1 MSKKTRQVQVG
12 SVRIGGGAPVSVQS
26 MTNTDTADVEKTLSQ
41 IRALTVAGADIVR
54 VSVYNE
60 ACADAVRALVDGSP
74 VPLVADIHFDYKL
87 AIKAVENGIHKLRIN
102 PGNIGGE
109 KNVRILADCVKAH
122 HIPVRIGVNS
132 GSVEKDILAKYGG
145 PTPQG
150 MVESALAHAK
160 MLENCGFYDMVL
172 SMKASNVPDTVAA
185 YRLASAQCDYPLHLG
200 VTEAGLPEQGKIK
213 SAIGIG
219 ALLLDGIGD
228 TIRVSLTEAPENEIP
243 VAQLLVD
250 HFARRSGVFSVKYPE
265 RYTPTRYCRRSDIQT
280 PLIHSELPADW
291 RVIEALTENPTAELR
306 AAILSLDRVDEPVAV
321 CRRYEDPTVE
331 AVAVKAAADLGPL
344 FLDGLAD
351 GIRID
356 APHLSEKEIA
366 EIELMILQAARVRM
380 SRTEYIACPSCG
392 RTLYDIEGTLA
403 AIRARTSH
411 LKNLKIGVMGCIVNG
426 PGEMADADYGYVGAA
441 PGRITLY
448 KGRTVVEKNIPQEE
462 ALDRLVALIKANGDW
477 ADPENQP
484 ERP

>member
-200 VTEAGLPEQGKIK
+200 VTEAGTKRLGLLK
-213 SAIGIG
+213 SAAGIG
-219 ALLLDGIGD
+219 GLLAEGIGD
-228 TIRVSLTEAPENEIP
+228 TVRVSLTDDPLQEVQAGRE
-243 VAQLLVD
+243 LL
-250 HFARRSGVFSVKYPE
+250 
-265 RYTPTRYCRRSDIQT
+265 
-280 PLIHSELPADW
+280 
-291 RVIEALTENPTAELR
+291 EALGLLSDVPQLISCPT
-306 AAILSLDRVDEPVAV
+306 
-321 CRRYEDPTVE
+321 
-331 AVAVKAAADLGPL
+331 
-344 FLDGLAD
+344 
-351 GIRID
+351 
-356 APHLSEKEIA
+356 
-366 EIELMILQAARVRM
+366 
-380 SRTEYIACPSCG
+380 CG
-392 RTLYDIEGTLA
+392 RTAVNLIDIAKAVE
-403 AIRARTSH
+403 ARLCEVH
-411 LKNLKIGVMGCIVNG
+411 RPIKVAVMGCIVNG
-426 PGEMADADYGYVGAA
+426 PGEASEADVGIA
-441 PGRITLY
+441 GG
-448 KGRTVVEKNIPQEE
+448 KGKVALFKKGQVLRTVDEKDAVEELFKEIMTLE
-462 ALDRLVALIKANGDW
+462 
-477 ADPENQP
+477 
-484 ERP
+484 